1 MKEITMKVRS
11 IFLILF
17 FTLAVSLAAAARVS
31 AQDVPT
37 FVTDDDVNRVAKE
50 LYCPVCEN
58 TPLDVC
64 PTQACAQWRGLIR
77 EKLEAGWSDQQVK
90 DYFLAQYGDR
100 VLAAPPVQ
108 GFNWVF
114 YVIIPLALVGSAA
127 VLYTVLRRMAKPA
140 AQQAPPGSATPAID
154 ADYLKRIEEELKKR
168 E

>member
-1 MKEITMKVRS
+1 MKVRYV
-11 IFLILF
+11 FLILF
-17 FTLAVSLAAAARVS
+17 ITLAASLAAAAGVS

-37 FVTDDDVNRVAKE
+37 FVTDDDVNRVAKD

-77 EKLEAGWSDQQVK
+77 EKLEAGWTDQQVK

-114 YVIIPLALVGSAA
+114 YVIIPLALIASTA
-127 VLYTVLRRMAKPA
+127 VLYRVLRHMARPA
-140 AQQAPPGSATPAID
+140 ARPAASQNPAPSVDD
-154 ADYLKRIEEELKKR
+154 AYLKRIEEELKKR

>member
-1 MKEITMKVRS
+1 MKIRY

-17 FTLAVSLAAAARVS
+17 FTLAASLAAAAGVS

-77 EKLEAGWSDQQVK
+77 EKLEAGWTDQQVK

-100 VLAAPPVQ
+100 VLAAPPAQ

-114 YVIIPLALVGSAA
+114 YVIIPLALIGSTA
-127 VLYTVLRRMAKPA
+127 VLYRVLRNMARPA
-140 AQQAPPGSATPAID
+140 APQTAPPGAAPAVD
-154 ADYLKRIEEELKKR
+154 DDYLKRIEEELKKR

>member
-1 MKEITMKVRS
+1 MKARYV
-11 IFLILF
+11 FLILF
-17 FTLAVSLAAAARVS
+17 FTLAASLAATVGVS

-37 FVTDDDVNRVAKE
+37 IVTDDDVNRVAKD

-77 EKLEAGWSDQQVK
+77 EKLEAGWTDQQVK

-114 YVIIPLALVGSAA
+114 YVIIPLALIGSTA
-127 VLYTVLRRMAKPA
+127 VLYRVLRHMARPAAKPA
-140 AQQAPPGSATPAID
+140 ASHDPAPSPD
-154 ADYLKRIEEELKKR
+154 DEYLKRIEEELKKR

>member
-1 MKEITMKVRS
+1 MKVRYV
-11 IFLILF
+11 FLILF
-17 FTLAVSLAAAARVS
+17 FTLAASLAAATGVF

-37 FVTDDDVNRVAKE
+37 IVTDDDVNRVAKD

-77 EKLEAGWSDQQVK
+77 EKLEAGWTDQQVK

-114 YVIIPLALVGSAA
+114 YVIIPLALIGSTV
-127 VLYTVLRRMAKPA
+127 VLFRVLRHMARPAAKPA
-140 AQQAPPGSATPAID
+140 ASHYPAPSVD
-154 ADYLKRIEEELKKR
+154 DEYLKRIEEELKKR

>member
-1 MKEITMKVRS
+1 MKVRYV
-11 IFLILF
+11 FLILF
-17 FTLAVSLAAAARVS
+17 FTLAASLAAATGVF

-37 FVTDDDVNRVAKE
+37 IVTDDDVNRVAKD

-77 EKLEAGWSDQQVK
+77 EKLEAGWTDQQVK

-114 YVIIPLALVGSAA
+114 YVIIPLALIGSTV
-127 VLYTVLRRMAKPA
+127 VLFRVLRHMARPAAKPA
-140 AQQAPPGSATPAID
+140 PSHDPAPSVD
-154 ADYLKRIEEELKKR
+154 DEYLKRIEEELKKR